1 MVYKFFDKKAGN
13 TQTGISDNQK
23 LAYEAHKPT
32 TRKVRRLKVYSFY
45 QENTSGADLTDM
57 LSRNKYNKGV
67 RFLQCVIDICSNYTC
82 VVPLKDKKRYKHQC
96 ISKNLV

>member
-23 LAYEAHKPT
+23 LAYEVHKPT
-32 TRKVRRLKVYSFY
+32 TRKVRRLKVYSVY

-57 LSRNKYNKGV
+57 LS
-67 RFLQCVIDICSNYTC
+67 
-82 VVPLKDKKRYKHQC
+82 
-96 ISKNLV
+96 